1 MKKIIST
8 ILILCSIVFAGCKNS
23 SDDPKS
29 ILISFFEAL
38 STNDIKTARKYATV
52 ESKSMLDLLEK
63 SGKTETTPNEK
74 FKKENLEFGDIKI
87 EGDKAIVPVTEKA
100 SGVTVNYVLKNEQG
114 WKVAFDKATM
124 MNIGNDV
131 QDQDQHKNDSLNIN
145 DDLDN
150 SSGTDI
156 DSLKNEINSKLQ
168 GLDTMAA
175 KSE

>member
-38 STNDIKTARKYATV
+38 STNDIKTARKYATA

-131 QDQDQHKNDSLNIN
+131 QDQHNNDSLNIN
-145 DDLDN
+145 DDLDK
-150 SSGTDI
+150 SSDIDI

-168 GLDTMAA
+168 GLDTIAA